1 MSILP
6 YYDTLKTG
14 STSQF
19 ADNMD
24 KIRKPYYPYYH
35 FHFITLLFYKQ
46 KLFSFSIPLD
56 NCYTNCYTFCMKKLI
71 NGRPMEWDDD
81 KERINIQKH
90 GLSFSTASKVFDD
103 ENRIEFYDEKHS
115 ADEERYIVLGL
126 VHKVLF
132 VVYTDRKDATR
143 IISARLA
150 TPRER
155 SVYYDDYQQDD
166 L

>member
-1 MSILP
+1 MLTIVNIINYFTIAFFANIVCFQQQHSA
-6 YYDTLKTG
+6 TLV
-14 STSQF
+14 F
-19 ADNMD
+19 
-24 KIRKPYYPYYH
+24 
-35 FHFITLLFYKQ
+35 
-46 KLFSFSIPLD
+46 
-56 NCYTNCYTFCMKKLI
+56 CYTICYTFSMRTLI

-90 GLSFSTASKVFDD
+90 GLSFSTASRVFDD

-115 ADEERYIVLGL
+115 TDEERYIVLGL

>member
-1 MSILP
+1 
-6 YYDTLKTG
+6 
-14 STSQF
+14 
-19 ADNMD
+19 
-24 KIRKPYYPYYH
+24 
-35 FHFITLLFYKQ
+35 
-46 KLFSFSIPLD
+46 
-56 NCYTNCYTFCMKKLI
+56 
-71 NGRPMEWDDD
+71 MEWDDD

-103 ENRIEFYDEKHS
+103 ENRIELYDEKHS
-115 ADEERYIVLGL
+115 TDEERYIVLGL

-132 VVYTDRKDATR
+132 VVYTDRKDTTR